1 MSFRIKRF
9 LFLLKILN
17 ISSQLSLIF
26 IGTAKEEC
34 GLRMIINWT
43 TAVLELYIKQ
53 HFLVQ
58 FDDDLIL
65 IFFYTQNLNA
75 NITFRFFIFQKYSLT
90 LDFILSDCSTKC
102 FKGYFLKFFMLGF
115 NFFVGESSI

>member
-65 IFFYTQNLNA
+65 IFFLHTKPECQYYIQV
-75 NITFRFFIFQKYSLT
+75 FFFSKI
-90 LDFILSDCSTKC
+90 
-102 FKGYFLKFFMLGF
+102 
-115 NFFVGESSI
+115 